1 MHVSEGRRRRA
12 SRAALGL
19 VAVVLVLAAARA
31 DAKTIVQISG
41 SAGPAITAFTTTPQ
55 ALNVTVDLRFSTDV
69 PGTDPG
75 TITKSTVFFP
85 HGPRLNGALFPSCDP
100 RKLVRAHGRRG
111 ACPRG
116 SQIGSGTALGTSP
129 QFHGVLEHLKV
140 ELYNGPRGRSFV
152 FWLHGDIPISIQG
165 LINAPLRAIHNH
177 KWAYQLSLKVPRD
190 LQVLGPGLFASLLR
204 FTTHVDGSVPV
215 REGGRMVRHG
225 YIEALAC
232 PPGAL
237 VPIRST
243 FAFLDHT
250 SAAADGYVAC
260 R

>member
-1 MHVSEGRRRRA
+1 MHVSR
-12 SRAALGL
+12 SRLLG
-19 VAVVLVLAAARA
+19 AVVAGLALAAPAA
-31 DAKTIVQISG
+31 GAKTIVQISG
-41 SAGPAITAFTTTPQ
+41 SASPAILAFTTTPQ
-55 ALNVTVDLRFSTDV
+55 PLNVTVDLHFSSDV
-69 PGTDPG
+69 PGGDPG

-85 HGPRLNGALFPSCDP
+85 HGPRLNGALFPSCHP
-100 RKLVRAHGRRG
+100 RKLQRARGRRG

-116 SQIGSGTALGTSP
+116 SQIGSGAAVGTSP

-152 FWLHGDIPISIQG
+152 FWLHGDIPVSIQG
-165 LINAPLRAIHNH
+165 MIVAPLRAIHNH
-177 KWAYQLSLKVPRD
+177 KWAYELSLKVPRN
-190 LQVLGPGLFASLLR
+190 LQVLGPGLYASLLR
-204 FTTHVDGSVPV
+204 FTTRVDGRVRV
-215 REGGRMVRHG
+215 REGGRVVRHG
-225 YIEALAC
+225 YVEALAC

-243 FAFLDHT
+243 FAFLDHS